1 MRRIV
6 IALGVIVGIFFIVRA
21 VVELLT
27 IDYSDPSSYED
38 DWRTEPR
45 GRAAGSLWV
54 GTDRRDLDRRLSVAT
69 TFELIEGARAMNRA
83 TRCVC
88 WRVRLLGSLHTATE
102 QDGPGSPWNSTVRQR
117 NGHRGRPGP
126 DWPSAATFLAVVDP
140 PLPHA

>member
-88 WRVRLLGSLHTATE
+88 WRVRAPRIAAHCNRTGWTRVAVELDRPATK
-102 QDGPGSPWNSTVRQR
+102 
-117 NGHRGRPGP
+117 RPP
-126 DWPSAATFLAVVDP
+126 RATWA
-140 PLPHA
+140 